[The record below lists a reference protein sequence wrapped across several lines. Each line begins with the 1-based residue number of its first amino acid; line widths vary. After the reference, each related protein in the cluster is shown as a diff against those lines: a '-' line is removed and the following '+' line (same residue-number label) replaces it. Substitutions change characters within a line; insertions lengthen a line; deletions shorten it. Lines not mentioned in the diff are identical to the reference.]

1 MEEEVFLKTDAVVV
15 SSTRVVLGKKTFATR
30 NIGSISVKDESI
42 GLAPF
47 LLGAIGLACLSGKDT
62 SVGFGVILLIGTA
75 VYVYSRW
82 GKQTMTVVAG
92 GGEVVALKSQPKA
105 FVQKVSAAIEQAIAV
120 R

>member
-1 MEEEVFLKTDAVVV
+1 MEEEVFLKMDTVVV

-30 NIGSISVKDESI
+30 NIGSIAVKDESV
-42 GLAPF
+42 GLLPF
-47 LLGAIGLACLSGKDT
+47 FLVLLGIGCLTGQDASI
-62 SVGFGVILLIGTA
+62 GFGVILLVGTA
-75 VYVYSRW
+75 IYIYGRW

>member
-1 MEEEVFLKTDAVVV
+1 MEEEVFLKLDSVVV

-30 NIGSISVKDESI
+30 NIGSIAVKDEPIS
-42 GLAPF
+42 LASF
-47 LLGAIGLACLSGKDT
+47 LLVFIGLACLSSKDAM
-62 SVGFGVILLIGTA
+62 VFGIPLLIGSA
-75 VYVYSRW
+75 IYIFSHW

-92 GGEVVALKSQPKA
+92 GGEVVAIKSQPRA

>member
-1 MEEEVFLKTDAVVV
+1 MEEEVFLKLDSVVV

-30 NIGSISVKDESI
+30 NIGSIAVRDEAI
-42 GLAPF
+42 GFAPF
-47 LLGAIGLACLSGKDT
+47 LLVLVGLACLSSKDAM
-62 SVGFGVILLIGTA
+62 VFGILLLIGTA
-75 VYVYSRW
+75 IYIFSRW

-92 GGEVVALKSQPKA
+92 GGEVVAIKSQPKA